1 MIGKATTNRSNN
13 SKKESKHNVTKLA
26 AMACALAVSLT
37 ACSSIT
43 EWGYKMPTGPDKFAA
58 VPAERVEILFGLP
71 ARPFTQIGIVS
82 ALGGAFSSDVA
93 MYSKLRKA
101 AADLGADAVIVTG
114 QSQGIMTAPGV
125 QTTLGNAYTSAQVT
139 GNPYNA
145 AVTGHT
151 TSTATTFGMPA
162 MTFSYPK
169 SQGIAIK
176 YATLPSAKLR

>member
-1 MIGKATTNRSNN
+1 MIPNATANRSNN
-13 SKKESKHNVTKLA
+13 RGKEIRHNVMKFA
-26 AMACALAVSLT
+26 AMTCAIAMTLT

-43 EWGYKMPTGPDKFAA
+43 EWGYKMPTGPEKFAA
-58 VPAERVEILFGLP
+58 VPAERVEILLFAP
-71 ARPFTQIGIVS
+71 ARPFKQIGIVS

-125 QTTLGNAYTSAQVT
+125 QTTLGNAYTTANVT
-139 GNPYNA
+139 GNRYYA
-145 AVTGHT
+145 TVTGNT
-151 TSTATTFGMPA
+151 TSTATTVGMPA

-176 YATLPSAKLR
+176 YANLTSARPR